1 MVWVFA
7 LETTE
12 ECVYRIR
19 TDTGHD
25 GMDASTP
32 TPLPINESKTPQIR
46 KRMSKLM
53 RAQALDS
60 KAMILTYLGDR
71 MIKTPPEFL

>member
-12 ECVYRIR
+12 ECVCRIG

-25 GMDASTP
+25 GMDVQHQ
-32 TPLPINESKTPQIR
+32 LPCLSIRVKNR
-46 KRMSKLM
+46 KRISKLM

-60 KAMILTYLGDR
+60 KAIISTYLVDR